1 MGSSLNFTV
10 SLVNHTACMGGYY
23 ITKVMGQRP
32 KTVALTKIE
41 KVAYLMES
49 LVLTSVVF
57 PCDASFL
64 RFLEIFDGIRGYMNK
79 V

>member
-1 MGSSLNFTV
+1 MYGGFK
-10 SLVNHTACMGGYY
+10 GYY
-23 ITKVMGQRP
+23 ISKVMEQRP

>member
-1 MGSSLNFTV
+1 MYGGFK
-10 SLVNHTACMGGYY
+10 GYY

-41 KVAYLMES
+41 KVVES
-49 LVLTSVVF
+49 SVLTSVVF